1 MKNNK
6 NGKEEVVSEE
16 NDDKVVAETQELKT
30 EEKREEIPKEEQVS
44 LNDFFDEFKI

>member
-6 NGKEEVVSEE
+6 NGKEEVISEE
-16 NDDKVVAETQELKT
+16 NDDKVVAEPQELEIEGKK
-30 EEKREEIPKEEQVS
+30 EENLKEEQVS